1 MTITRIF
8 FLSSL
13 FIVCTSLSSS
23 EDTHDESVLEWQ
35 QTYLTAMSPEQLQ
48 FTANFLYLSC
58 AIAIA
63 EIKIRQFITPL
74 SRLNHAIKT
83 KVITYKDATED
94 IAMLKTLLDRL
105 SYVAGARTIYMETLN
120 VCIKYHNNQLVDSA
134 LGCIQHDAQK
144 KLSAWAYEM
153 LDETNARLA
162 KSSENFSLTSQYF
175 QSVSQ
180 LYKNMS
186 KGILPIK
193 LPKEQEQHKLIII
206 FDAIMRNNNELLMLA
221 EQGIDTINETS
232 DYAAKLISAGAE
244 IYKQYY
250 NIIYEMIMTS
260 TFDKRY
266 ATTMFSMHDVLPEE
280 YKSLLPDPHH
290 VFEHML
296 QTTKLYTQ
304 TELL

>member
-1 MTITRIF
+1 MKIIKTL
-8 FLSSL
+8 FLSLL
-13 FIVCTSLSSS
+13 FIVCTPLSSS
-23 EDTHDESVLEWQ
+23 THTYDTSLQEWQ

-48 FTANFLYLSC
+48 FTANFLYLSY

-74 SRLNHAIKT
+74 SRLNHTIRT
-83 KVITYKDATED
+83 KVITYKDATDD

-105 SYVAGARTIYMETLN
+105 SYVAGARTIYMETLK
-120 VCIKYHNNQLVDSA
+120 VCLKYHNIQLIDNA
-134 LGCIQHDAQK
+134 LVSIQYDAQK
-144 KLSAWAYEM
+144 KLSAWTYEM
-153 LDETNARLA
+153 LDETNNRLA
-162 KSSENFSLTSQYF
+162 KSSENFSLTGQYF
-175 QSVSQ
+175 QDISQ
-180 LYKNMS
+180 LYNNMS

-193 LPKEQEQHKLIII
+193 LSKEQEQHKFLII

-232 DYAAKLISAGAE
+232 DYAATLITVGAE

-250 NIIYEMIMTS
+250 SVMYEIITAP
-260 TFDKRY
+260 TFDKQY
-266 ATTMFSMHDVLPEE
+266 ATTMFSMHDVLPKE